1 MKACINCANTK
12 CANYGK
18 PFNPVYHMH
27 KTDIYNCE
35 YREDVTM
42 LDEVFNNRKIKEQE
56 DRIKAVLD
64 DRANKMVKRLDT
76 RSYQLEDEI
85 YANTLEELACL
96 IVDVDDRNMIDT
108 KSIDRIFREDRRT
121 FAYNHARS
129 NGKARL
135 IHLIETKYKK
145 KRGGDTV

>member
-1 MKACINCANTK
+1 MQNSKERYDTISTGYMKICNENSRLDT
-12 CANYGK
+12 
-18 PFNPVYHMH
+18 
-27 KTDIYNCE
+27 
-35 YREDVTM
+35 RVTE
-42 LDEVFNNRKIKEQE
+42 LE

>member
-18 PFNPVYHMH
+18 PFNPVCHMH

-42 LDEVFNNRKIKEQE
+42 LDEVFNNRKIKEQ
-56 DRIKAVLD
+56 
-64 DRANKMVKRLDT
+64 
-76 RSYQLEDEI
+76 
-85 YANTLEELACL
+85 
-96 IVDVDDRNMIDT
+96 
-108 KSIDRIFREDRRT
+108 RRT

-145 KRGGDTV
+145 KRGSDTV